1 MLYEMI
7 AGRQPFRGE
16 TINHIIVAILEQEPP
31 PLAPEVPA
39 QLYRI
44 LKQALAKNVEERY
57 PNAQALLADLK
68 RLQTRWLVEAENKRD
83 STDNERAEAHTM
95 TLDEE
100 ARPRTRH
107 GRRRPAARCQ
117 HLLTNRRQGSGG

>member
-1 MLYEMI
+1 MGTVAYMSPEQSRGNSVDSRTDIFSLGVMLYEMI

-16 TINHIIVAILEQEPP
+16 TINHVIVAILEQEPP

-39 QLYRI
+39 ELHRI

-68 RLQTRWLVEAENKRD
+68 RLQTRWLVDAENKRD
-83 STDNERAEAHTM
+83 YRTM
-95 TLDEE
+95 N
-100 ARPRTRH
+100 APKRI
-107 GRRRPAARCQ
+107 Q
-117 HLLTNRRQGSGG
+117 